1 MKIVNTDIPSFCSKG
16 TPHNSSDHEEQLTRT
31 PPKINKLTKKD
42 KRQQELERRRAAVA
56 KFVAK
61 EMEDIEFCK
70 FFYHYFSMQTFVCN
84 IKINSFD
91 IFCLKSTNLQF

>member
-1 MKIVNTDIPSFCSKG
+1 MKIVNTDTPSFCSKG

-42 KRQQELERRRAAVA
+42 KRLQELERRRAAVA

-70 FFYHYFSMQTFVCN
+70 LFCCYFSMQN
-84 IKINSFD
+84 ICIQYK
-91 IFCLKSTNLQF
+91 KPNLFEIYS